1 MSCGL
6 VQRSDEERV
15 INAFRAQYEDS
26 YRYPTYDA
34 EVDTGKLDPE
44 RAAAAVIQA
53 CRARRP

>member
-1 MSCGL
+1 L